1 MQKKHRVVISTL
13 VLFLATFLF
22 FFIGISFGLL
32 DNDVKVQPNTTLTYY
47 LDIIYDGKDKELI
60 MSSDTLRAD
69 VRSDYIYVTDKIP
82 DGLEF
87 VEFVGTSSGTIGAVS
102 RDDSATTCSGY
113 VVDGYDGLQYDDNT
127 RTVSFLVHNL
137 QAGCKITVGIV
148 VHVPFL
154 SENVYRLDFYN
165 TAYGTENNQSVNS
178 NTVHFYI
185 GADDPRLYSVTYQ
198 YTGDLPEN
206 APALPEVSNYISGAQ
221 VGVITDITLSG
232 YTFSG
237 WNSTD
242 VTIENGSF
250 IMPSHDVVITGNFT
264 KNPTYEVQY
273 QILGEVPLNYIKP
286 SSVEYAID
294 DIVTVDSLSPGD
306 VISGY
311 RFLGWETDDVEI
323 SNGYFN
329 MPNHQVVLTGRFEKI
344 SYTVTYAFQGDVL
357 PDNAV
362 SLLPPSQQYYPGDIV
377 SLPADLI
384 SPGYKFLGWNTD
396 DNFKMPEHD
405 LTIYGQWIVETG
417 TFQIDI
423 SKKILNPKDYYVVG
437 DVVQFEITVTNPN
450 NYDLTEVRISG
461 NNEVFTEGSNYVL
474 LNSKNIRIDRM
485 GAQQSITILAYYT
498 VQDTNG
504 VSEIIDTTQVTGAFA
519 DTAGDYHLDTTV
531 DMKETIDVVVANI
544 SLQVM
549 PKSLDSNLLGATEF
563 SLYED
568 ENCTQLVS
576 RGLTFPRLLPNRTYY
591 LKETKSQ
598 SGYVLFKDVL
608 EVRVASDGT
617 IEIPNYSVTNTDGR
631 ASFDIYLQKIN
642 ILPNTGGIGIIPFV
656 IGGFSLIALSCGGY
670 LFYLKKRRRKR
681 K

>member
-1 MQKKHRVVISTL
+1 M
-13 VLFLATFLF
+13 
-22 FFIGISFGLL
+22 
-32 DNDVKVQPNTTLTYY
+32 
-47 LDIIYDGKDKELI
+47 
-60 MSSDTLRAD
+60 
-69 VRSDYIYVTDKIP
+69 
-82 DGLEF
+82 
-87 VEFVGTSSGTIGAVS
+87 
-102 RDDSATTCSGY
+102 
-113 VVDGYDGLQYDDNT
+113 
-127 RTVSFLVHNL
+127 
-137 QAGCKITVGIV
+137 
-148 VHVPFL
+148 
-154 SENVYRLDFYN
+154 
-165 TAYGTENNQSVNS
+165 
-178 NTVHFYI
+178 
-185 GADDPRLYSVTYQ
+185 
-198 YTGDLPEN
+198 
-206 APALPEVSNYISGAQ
+206 
-221 VGVITDITLSG
+221 GVITDITLSG

>member
-60 MSSDTLRAD
+60 MSSDTSRAD

-294 DIVTVDSLSPGD
+294 DIVTVDSLSLGD

-670 LFYLKKRRRKR
+670 LFYLKKRRSKR